1 MSRFLG
7 SMCDAN
13 IKHAIV
19 CYKFYRKYQRPF
31 AHYDV
36 GIEGHAL
43 KNLAERG
50 IIKRV
55 IKGKYRESNKYLM
68 PDNIKSLLER
78 RFSDRL

>member
-1 MSRFLG
+1 
-7 SMCDAN
+7 MCSVN
-13 IKHAIV
+13 IKHAIT

-31 AHYDV
+31 DHYDV
-36 GIEGHAL
+36 GIEGHTL

-50 IIKRV
+50 IIKLV
-55 IKGKYRESNKYLM
+55 DKKKYKEPNKYLM